1 MHSKASKLS
10 FEGQTKR
17 KLSHS
22 PHVAKKKMDALQ
34 KGVLGR
40 LHKAVNDPTSPQM
53 ESMARRLLAKQFDSS
68 NFLEQ
73 MELAH
78 EWLDYEIKPKFLQLL
93 EMKKDLHH

>member
-1 MHSKASKLS
+1 
-10 FEGQTKR
+10 
-17 KLSHS
+17 
-22 PHVAKKKMDALQ
+22 
-34 KGVLGR
+34 
-40 LHKAVNDPTSPQM
+40 
-53 ESMARRLLAKQFDSS
+53 MARRLLAKQFDSS